1 LVLIHFFCNI
11 RDILNVKLKWKPV
24 MKKLILLFLFVCFST
39 ATGADPSY
47 FVIQKTGTETTYNI
61 YSKENV
67 VLAKGSSEALSAP
80 VTLPFAWRFFGQSVT
95 SYRVS
100 DNGYLTFD
108 AAATISD
115 SNNVVLPDVNAPKN
129 TIFALWDNLE
139 LKGNPSNPN
148 IPVEVRNF
156 NYGSAPN
163 RVHVVQWYMASRVG
177 VPLAQSTMFFAI
189 RFYEAGDF
197 DIVYNYCKP
206 MDTVDV
212 NATIGV
218 QNADGTK
225 AIMIEGSPNIHFPNY
240 VEETTSNATDKV
252 FFFKWGAFSRF
263 DLQMVS
269 APMGKNAGKNKPFAV
284 KAGVLNKGTESLTSV
299 ELNYSVDGGATQ
311 TCTLDNLNIAGDG
324 GTDTLE
330 HAIPFIPTE
339 SGKNYSIKI
348 WSSKLNGQD
357 DEIVFNDTVST
368 SVFCNEGVS
377 ASKKAL
383 LEEGT
388 GGWCGFCP
396 DGHIAMRDIL
406 KNNKNVIGAVH
417 HNGDSMVTAE
427 GNIIN
432 TAYAFGYPYG
442 MLDRTMF
449 SDQTEV
455 AIDRSIWKD
464 YIVQQLN
471 ASTPLGVTISR
482 TYNPATREISI
493 TANVKA
499 EDYLS
504 GDIRL
509 NIFICEDKVRGTD
522 IKSNYTQHSYYS
534 HEMQSPAGGE
544 GHELYPEPEYFV
556 GYFHNHCVRAVL
568 TGAWG
573 DSTVIPATVT
583 PNQTFSKVYN
593 YTLPEVINVGYTDA
607 SINTKFQSTETG
619 PARNKADDTY
629 IVAFLSYYNTSKL
642 ERQVLNAEEM
652 YITEVAV
659 KETAEKAGTE
669 IFPNPA
675 YGITTVKFTASGYTK
690 ADIQIYNALG
700 MLVQTIKSGEFA
712 PGEHYVVF
720 DADKLSQG
728 MYYVSIRA
736 DGTTSVQSFSVVR

>member
-1 LVLIHFFCNI
+1 
-11 RDILNVKLKWKPV
+11 
-24 MKKLILLFLFVCFST
+24 MKKFILLFLFICTNV

-47 FVIQKTGTETTYNI
+47 FVIQKTGTESSYNI
-61 YSKENV
+61 FSKENV
-67 VLAKGSSEALSAP
+67 VLPKGSTETLSA
-80 VTLPFAWRFFGQSVT
+80 TFTIPFAWRFFGESVT

-100 DNGYLTFD
+100 DNGYVTFD
-108 AAATISD
+108 VAATTSD

-163 RVHVVQWYMASRVG
+163 RVHVIQWYMASRVG
-177 VPLAQSTMFFAI
+177 VPLTQSTMFFAVRI
-189 RFYEAGDF
+189 FEAGDF
-197 DIVYNYCKP
+197 DIVFNYCKP
-206 MDTVDV
+206 MDTVVV

-218 QNADGTK
+218 QNADGTN
-225 AIMIEGSPNIHFPNY
+225 AIMVDGSPNLPFPNY
-240 VEETTSNATDKV
+240 LEESTTNITDKV
-252 FFFKWGAFSRF
+252 FFFKWGAFSRY

-269 APMGKNAGKNKPFAV
+269 APLPKNVGKNKSAV
-284 KAGVLNKGTESLTSV
+284 IKAGVLNKGMETLTSV
-299 ELNYSVDGGATQ
+299 ELNYSVDGGPTQ
-311 TCTLDNLNIAGDG
+311 TCILDSLNIAGDG

-330 HAIPFIPTE
+330 HTIPFIPTE

-357 DEIVFNDTVST
+357 DEIVFNDTIST
-368 SVFCNEGVS
+368 SIFCIEGVS
-377 ASKKAL
+377 APKKVL

-396 DGHIAMRDIL
+396 DGHIVLRDIL
-406 KNNKNVIGAVH
+406 KNNRNVVGAVH
-417 HNGDSMVTAE
+417 HNGDSMITAE

-442 MLDRTMF
+442 MVDRTMF
-449 SDQTEV
+449 SDQADV
-455 AIDRSIWKD
+455 AIDRGIWKD
-464 YIVQQLN
+464 YVVQQLN
-471 ASTPLGVTISR
+471 ASTPLEVSVSR
-482 TYNPATREISI
+482 SFDPVTRELSI

-504 GDIRL
+504 GDVRL

-522 IKSNYTQHSYYS
+522 LRSNYTQHNYYS
-534 HEMQSPAGGE
+534 HEMQSPAGGA

-573 DSTVIPATVT
+573 DSTVVPATVT
-583 PNQTFSKVYN
+583 PNQTFSKTYN
-593 YTLPEVINVGYTDA
+593 YTLPEVINVGYTSE
-607 SINTKFQSTETG
+607 SINTKFQSTDTG

-659 KETAEKAGTE
+659 KETEEKAGTE

-675 YGITTVKFTASGYTK
+675 YGITTIKFTASGYTK
-690 ADIQIYNALG
+690 ADIQIYNTLG

-712 PGEHYVVF
+712 PGEHYLVF

-736 DGTTSVQSFSVVR
+736 